1 MSGVTPT
8 GYVLKTPQ
16 EILSGLET
24 KMEAVFGEGVI
35 MTAQSPLGQLL
46 GLITDFAAEME
57 ERNQG
62 IYQSYDPTQTE
73 GVNLNR
79 IGSIRGLSRG
89 SLNDA
94 RFSRV
99 ITNENNRS
107 INMSDRI
114 QKVMEVDGV
123 SWVAVRENSAQ
134 FSDSSGIP
142 PHTIAFAVIGGDDAD
157 VARAIY
163 NNTISGIGLYGMTTV
178 PVTINGY
185 CRQINFIRPHDI
197 PVFVDLTIRLVQD
210 VCSCGLTSPQEVV
223 DYLDAAANG
232 DCGLINGDLVD
243 QARIEALLGPIGG
256 LSVTRALVGTDAN
269 DLTVDGLQF
278 DVLSRP
284 VIVAKNINVRF
295 S

>member
-46 GLITDFAAEME
+46 GLMTDFAAEME

-79 IGSIRGLSRG
+79 IGNIRGLSRG
-89 SLNDA
+89 ALNDA

-99 ITNENNRS
+99 ITNENNRA
-107 INMSDRI
+107 INMADRI

-142 PHTIAFAVIGGDDAD
+142 PHTIAFAVIGGNDTD

-178 PVTINGY
+178 PVTIGGY

-223 DYLDAAANG
+223 DYLDIAANG

-256 LSVTRALVGTDAN
+256 LSVTRALIGTDAN
-269 DLTVDGLQF
+269 DLTADGLQF
-278 DVLSRP
+278 DVLTRP

-295 S
+295 A

>member
-46 GLITDFAAEME
+46 GLMTDFAAEME

-62 IYQSYDPTQTE
+62 IYQSYDPTQAE

-79 IGSIRGLSRG
+79 IGNIRGLSRG
-89 SLNDA
+89 ALNDA

-99 ITNENNRS
+99 ITNENNRA
-107 INMSDRI
+107 INMADRI

-142 PHTIAFAVIGGDDAD
+142 PHTIAFAVIGGNDAD

-178 PVTINGY
+178 PVTIGGY

-197 PVFVDLTIRLVQD
+197 PVYADLTIRLVQD

-232 DCGLINGDLVD
+232 GCGLINGDLID

-256 LSVTRALVGTDAN
+256 LSVTSALVGIDPN
-269 DLTVDGLQF
+269 DLTADGLQF

-284 VIVAKNINVRF
+284 VLVAKNISVRF